1 MNSLILHCENLNKR
15 FGKKQIIS
23 DVSFDINA
31 GEIVG
36 FVGMNGS
43 GKTTIIKLLLN
54 LQHKNSGKVII
65 NGFDN
70 ETNYVES
77 IKKVGAIIETPSF
90 YENLS
95 GRKNLKLK
103 LRMYKDINDNDMNE
117 IINLVGL
124 TNRIDEKVSKYSL
137 GMKQRLGI
145 ALSLLNNPNLLILD
159 EPTNGLDLEG
169 FTMLRDIL
177 KKLQNKGVGI
187 LISSHILNEL
197 DSICNKV
204 CIIKDGKIVEILT
217 DDYKRDVRNIKYIFE
232 VSSTDN
238 INLLFDNI
246 IISKNKFEVLCNKE
260 FIPIIIQ
267 SLVRDNIDIYSV
279 YPKVKTLE
287 DKFLETIGSN
297 YAN

>member
-1 MNSLILHCENLNKR
+1 MNILHCEKLNKNI
-15 FGKKQIIS
+15 GKKPIIS
-23 DVSFDINA
+23 DVSFDINS

-43 GKTTIIKLLLN
+43 GKTTIIKLILN
-54 LQHKNSGKVII
+54 LQHKDSGKIII

-70 ETNYVES
+70 EKDYVES
-77 IKKVGAIIETPSF
+77 IEKVGAIVETPSF

-103 LRMYKDINDNDMNE
+103 SRMYKDINDNVINE
-117 IINLVGL
+117 IINIVGL
-124 TNRIDEKVSKYSL
+124 TDRIDDKVSKYSL

-145 ALSLLNNPNLLILD
+145 AQSLLNNPNLLILD

-169 FTMLRDIL
+169 FTMLRNII

-197 DSICNKV
+197 DSICNKI
-204 CIIKDGKIVEILT
+204 CIIKEGKIVETLI
-217 DDYKRDVRNIKYIFE
+217 DDYKNNVGNIKYIFE
-232 VSSTDN
+232 VSSTNN
-238 INLLFDNI
+238 IDLLFDNT
-246 IISKNKFEVLCNKE
+246 IISENKFEVNCNKE

-267 SLVRDNIDIYSV
+267 SLVKDNIDIYSV
-279 YPKVKTLE
+279 YPKIKTLE
-287 DKFLETIGSN
+287 DKFLEILGSN